1 MAELRVFSLK
11 QVSTH
16 KSKEDCWFV
25 IGGKVYNVTKFLQE
39 HPGGEE
45 VLVEASGRDATRDFE
60 DVGHSPAAK
69 GMLDNY
75 LVGVL
80 EGFKGVVSVNKQST
94 TPSSKQDKPA
104 FKDMP
109 AFVIKEEK
117 PSTFI
122 RVIEFLVPLVIV
134 GATFLFKSAMK
145 EPVLSS

>member
-1 MAELRVFSLK
+1 M
-11 QVSTH
+11 
-16 KSKEDCWFV
+16 
-25 IGGKVYNVTKFLQE
+25 YNVTKFLQE

-94 TPSSKQDKPA
+94 TSYSKQDKPA

-117 PSTFI
+117 PSAFI
-122 RVIEFLVPLVIV
+122 RLIELLVPLVIV